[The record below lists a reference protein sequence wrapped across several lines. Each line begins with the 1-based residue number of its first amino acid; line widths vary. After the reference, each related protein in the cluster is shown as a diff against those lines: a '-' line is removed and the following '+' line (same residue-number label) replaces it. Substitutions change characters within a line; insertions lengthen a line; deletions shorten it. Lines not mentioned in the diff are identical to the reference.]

1 MHAMTFA
8 ALFALASAAAPPWD
22 AVVRIEVAAVAPSY
36 MRPWEKAAQQRQ
48 GGTGFLVD
56 GRRILTNHHV
66 IENAVDIRLSKTGN
80 SKRWRARV
88 VAMGPDVDLA
98 ALEVIENA
106 DEFFADLTPVAWSYE
121 LPPLQSRVTV
131 RGYPLGGNAQSVT
144 EGVVSRVDCKNYRLG
159 ATSSIS
165 PGRSLVVQIDAA
177 INGGNSGGPAFDA
190 SNRVIGVAFQ
200 GIDGAQ
206 SIGYIIPAL
215 LARTFLTAVVSAPKF
230 RLADVPFRIQHLENR
245 GLRRYLQVPDRVT
258 GVVVSAVS
266 SLSAF
271 APPPRQTNA
280 STSSIAVS
288 PGRRCTCSNASSA
301 ASLAAPSTPA
311 AVGTNASAL
320 ATALANC
327 SLQPNDVI
335 THLDGVSVGDDGTVP
350 LRPGERVSLDYLI
363 TSKVHDAPTE
373 LSILR
378 YGRSLTLRA
387 QLVPLPPPL
396 PRWHDFDC
404 TPEWV
409 IIGGLVFSPLT
420 APLIEDASSGGVRSY
435 VHDIFTREVG
445 AKNGFNTE
453 PAREVVVLLDV
464 LNGGDVNHGYEAEG
478 WKVLTHLN
486 GLAVE
491 SLAGLYFLW
500 QQATRDGAAF
510 LEFGFGGGTERK
522 IVLEQ
527 AAVRES
533 EGLLLNL
540 HGIPARASAGVIA
553 NSLKLKPPSVLSGDA
568 AHEAAA
574 AGAAG
579 VFVGSWLTLG
589 DGLIDHLQ
597 ETKNHLAHAHGGEQQ
612 QQQVRGPVA
621 LWQQPHRAAR
631 DATHEVPSVQAPSSP
646 LPPSAVSLTAVDAVT
661 VSSVQQEQKVVE
673 ATVIGIGQQAI
684 GAQAVAAAR
693 NKGHTEDDAGHG
705 KRGGGHR
712 AKPRDPRQHRE

>member
-258 GVVVSAVS
+258 GVVVSA
-266 SLSAF
+266 
-271 APPPRQTNA
+271 
-280 STSSIAVS
+280 
-288 PGRRCTCSNASSA
+288 
-301 ASLAAPSTPA
+301 
-311 AVGTNASAL
+311 
-320 ATALANC
+320 
-327 SLQPNDVI
+327 PNDVI

-486 GLAVE
+486 GQAVE

-527 AAVRES
+527 AAP
-533 EGLLLNL
+533 G
-540 HGIPARASAGVIA
+540 
-553 NSLKLKPPSVLSGDA
+553 
-568 AHEAAA
+568 
-574 AGAAG
+574 
-579 VFVGSWLTLG
+579 
-589 DGLIDHLQ
+589 
-597 ETKNHLAHAHGGEQQ
+597 
-612 QQQVRGPVA
+612 
-621 LWQQPHRAAR
+621 
-631 DATHEVPSVQAPSSP
+631 
-646 LPPSAVSLTAVDAVT
+646 
-661 VSSVQQEQKVVE
+661 
-673 ATVIGIGQQAI
+673 
-684 GAQAVAAAR
+684 
-693 NKGHTEDDAGHG
+693 
-705 KRGGGHR
+705 
-712 AKPRDPRQHRE
+712 